1 MSQFSIQRILTL
13 NRLSQKAW
21 QVQSQSRSRY
31 ISVRGVSSAL
41 AQKACRDGYSL
52 L

>member
-21 QVQSQSRSRY
+21 QVQ
-31 ISVRGVSSAL
+31 
-41 AQKACRDGYSL
+41 KADIAGEEMFVEDILGLNMR
-52 L
+52 